1 MLQRSDEVKKLLAER
16 GFFADLSRGYSLP
29 WNVSSRVGLRI
40 EPERHILIK
49 IFAVIV
55 TDNVGSGHLFLFA
68 IVKTLSCVFYVC
80 ASRLF

>member
-1 MLQRSDEVKKLLAER
+1 
-16 GFFADLSRGYSLP
+16 
-29 WNVSSRVGLRI
+29 LRI